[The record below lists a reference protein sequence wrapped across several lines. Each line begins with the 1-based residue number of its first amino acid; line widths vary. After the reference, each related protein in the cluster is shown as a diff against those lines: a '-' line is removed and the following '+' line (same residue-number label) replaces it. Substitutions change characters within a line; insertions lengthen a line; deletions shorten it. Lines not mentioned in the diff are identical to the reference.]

1 MTKDELIVKL
11 NDLAYAL
18 EKDNPGIATY
28 VERIHENLRQYPE
41 LVHVLEP
48 AQVKILVSGIEKY
61 STTKLTQAKPKA
73 KKKDDIVDL
82 DSLFE

>member
-1 MTKDELIVKL
+1 MTSDELIVKL
-11 NDLAYAL
+11 NDLADAL

-61 STTKLTQAKPKA
+61 STTKLTQAKPKS
-73 KKKDDIVDL
+73 KKKDIVDL
-82 DSLFE
+82 DSLFEE